1 MAGSVRRGKAFL
13 GEFRQ
18 GRQGV
23 VRHGE
28 ERKGKPRQAWL
39 GRAWRGEARRCEAGD
54 KKEVFALTYKWKLPG
69 VIPVDAQTAGDEL
82 ERIYHERGELNPADI
97 VEESRNEDAPLHRCF
112 EWDDQTAAEK
122 YRESQASLI
131 IRSIVTVADGRDEPQ
146 EVRAYV
152 HVENTYRPVS
162 VVVESRDYMEELLKT
177 ALLELAAFQRKY
189 NALSSL
195 RPVFEAIEKVSA

>member
-1 MAGSVRRGKAFL
+1 M
-13 GEFRQ
+13 
-18 GRQGV
+18 
-23 VRHGE
+23 
-28 ERKGKPRQAWL
+28 
-39 GRAWRGEARRCEAGD
+39 
-54 KKEVFALTYKWKLPG
+54 TYKWKLPG
-69 VIPVDAQTAGDEL
+69 IIPVDAQTAGDEL
-82 ERIYHERGELNPADI
+82 ERIYNERGELNPADI
-97 VEESRNEDAPLHRCF
+97 VEESRSEDAPLHPCF
-112 EWDDQTAAEK
+112 EWDDRTAAKK

-195 RPVFEAIEKVSA
+195 RPVFEAIEKVKPSGRIPRAPR

>member
-1 MAGSVRRGKAFL
+1 M
-13 GEFRQ
+13 
-18 GRQGV
+18 
-23 VRHGE
+23 
-28 ERKGKPRQAWL
+28 
-39 GRAWRGEARRCEAGD
+39 
-54 KKEVFALTYKWKLPG
+54 TYKWKLPG

-82 ERIYHERGELNPADI
+82 ERIYQERGELNPADI
-97 VEESRNEDAPLHRCF
+97 VEESRSEDAPLHPCF

-131 IRSIVTVADGRDEPQ
+131 IRSIVTVADGRNEPQ